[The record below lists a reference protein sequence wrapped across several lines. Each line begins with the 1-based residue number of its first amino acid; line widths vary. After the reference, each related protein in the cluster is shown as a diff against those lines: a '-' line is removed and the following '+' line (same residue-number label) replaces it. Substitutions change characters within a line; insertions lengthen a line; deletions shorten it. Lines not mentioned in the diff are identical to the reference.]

1 MNRGKK
7 ELSPLHCLYY
17 IYYSFATKT
26 DENFNRSH
34 INQIIVFLIKW
45 TGDNNTCEAII
56 NETKE
61 WIKENKPSKEEELN
75 IMFSMIDYLK
85 KENIFSL
92 IDKEHILLQIRQI
105 ARYDGSFSESEKK
118 YHDLL
123 AFHFG
128 LNIRVSAC
136 TTNEIKESAKEVDRR
151 KIGFKINRN

>member
-17 IYYSFATKT
+17 IYYCFATKT
-26 DENFNRSH
+26 DENFNQSQ
-34 INQIIVFLIKW
+34 INQIVVFLNKW
-45 TGDNNTCEAII
+45 TGNNKTSEAII

-136 TTNEIKESAKEVDRR
+136 TTNEIKEDAKKIDRR

>member
-17 IYYSFATKT
+17 IYYCFATKT
-26 DENFNRSH
+26 DENFNQSQ
-34 INQIIVFLIKW
+34 INQIIVFLNKW
-45 TGDNNTCEAII
+45 TGNNKTSEAII

-105 ARYDGSFSESEKK
+105 ARYDGSFSELEKK

>member
-17 IYYSFATKT
+17 IYYCFATKT
-26 DENFNRSH
+26 DENFNQSQ
-34 INQIIVFLIKW
+34 INQIIVFLNKW
-45 TGDNNTCEAII
+45 TGDNKTSEAII

-118 YHDLL
+118 IPRSFSFSLWFEYKS
-123 AFHFG
+123 FG
-128 LNIRVSAC
+128 LYN
-136 TTNEIKESAKEVDRR
+136 K
-151 KIGFKINRN
+151 

>member
-1 MNRGKK
+1 MTREKK

-26 DENFNRSH
+26 DENFNHSQ
-34 INQIIVFLIKW
+34 INQIVVFLNKW
-45 TGDNNTCEAII
+45 TGNNKTSEAII
-56 NETKE
+56 VETKE
-61 WIKENKPSKEEELN
+61 WIKENKPSKGEELN

-105 ARYDGSFSESEKK
+105 ARYDGSFSELEKK

-136 TTNEIKESAKEVDRR
+136 TTNEIKVSAKEVERR

>member
-1 MNRGKK
+1 MDGGKK

-26 DENFNRSH
+26 DENFNQSQ
-34 INQIIVFLIKW
+34 INQIIVFLNKW
-45 TGDNNTCEAII
+45 TGNNKTSEAII
-56 NETKE
+56 SETKE
-61 WIKENKPSKEEELN
+61 WIKENNASKEEDLN

-136 TTNEIKESAKEVDRR
+136 TTNEIKEDAKKIDRR